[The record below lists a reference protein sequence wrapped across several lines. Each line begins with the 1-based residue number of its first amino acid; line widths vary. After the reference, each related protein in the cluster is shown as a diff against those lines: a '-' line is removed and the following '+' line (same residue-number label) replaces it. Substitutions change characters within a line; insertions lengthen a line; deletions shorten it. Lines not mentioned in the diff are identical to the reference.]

1 MVVLMLLWGGA
12 FLVPIP
18 LSVPGIRLAAGAVG
32 TPGTLTVDVCEPL
45 GRNRYDCEGTFVPD
59 GGGRAVPVSA
69 PPHLEVGDE
78 IPAQLTPEGDRAA
91 QAGPRGVLGSL
102 ILPFLCVGGL
112 GFLPYV
118 ILYSTSRATRR
129 HLRTAAIAGW
139 ALTAVSAAGIT
150 TGLVAVY
157 ST

>member
-1 MVVLMLLWGGA
+1 MIVLILLWAGA

-18 LSVPGIRLAAGAVG
+18 LSVPGIRLAAGGVG
-32 TPGTLTVDVCEPL
+32 TPGTLTVEVCVHIS
-45 GRNRYDCEGTFVPD
+45 RSDDDCEGTFVPD
-59 GGGRAVPVSA
+59 DGGPALRVSA
-69 PPHLEVGDE
+69 PPHLEAGDE

-91 QAGPRGVLGSL
+91 QAGLRGVLGSL

-118 ILYSTSRATRR
+118 ILYSASRATRR
-129 HLRTAAIAGW
+129 HLRTAAIAGGV
-139 ALTAVSAAGIT
+139 ATAVSAAGMAA
-150 TGLVAVY
+150 GLIAVY